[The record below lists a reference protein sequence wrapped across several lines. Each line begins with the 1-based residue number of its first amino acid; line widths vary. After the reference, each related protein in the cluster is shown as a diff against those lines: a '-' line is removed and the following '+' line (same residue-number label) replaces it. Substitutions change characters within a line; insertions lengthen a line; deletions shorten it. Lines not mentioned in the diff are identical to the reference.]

1 MSSSVNQIGGVV
13 HASLSAA
20 TISQS
25 TVTNDTFCEEEF
37 LDDEQKKRKVEDVYS
52 DGRFANEDEY
62 EIMKVRKVIRTHI
75 FKHVKFCKGEGNTS
89 RGNPFEKKN
98 AKIRLYGKSHEKAD
112 LSKRI
117 GYEYNIMKLVGYDEN
132 NRSLTDRSLWWKAY
146 NEHVIEEIRQLRG
159 HVSTGMKNNIIKA

>member
-1 MSSSVNQIGGVV
+1 MSSSSNQIGGVV

-20 TISQS
+20 TISRS
-25 TVTNDTFCEEEF
+25 TMTNDTFCEEVF

-75 FKHVKFCKGEGNTS
+75 FKHVKFCKGEGTKS
-89 RGNPFEKKN
+89 VGNHFEKKN
-98 AKIRLYGKSHEKAD
+98 AKILLYRKCHEKAD

-117 GYEYNIMKLVGYDEN
+117 GYKYNIMKLVGYD
-132 NRSLTDRSLWWKAY
+132 
-146 NEHVIEEIRQLRG
+146 
-159 HVSTGMKNNIIKA
+159 